1 MHLLVRGKTFFLYL
15 LMVLSERNALNI
27 YLIGFK
33 RHKIREFEKNNPA
46 LYSVIGLVNALRY
59 DVSIRKLAAN

>member
-1 MHLLVRGKTFFLYL
+1 MI
-15 LMVLSERNALNI
+15 LSERNALNI